1 VYGFDFDLY
10 RCVACNRFWVFAW
23 RTVGG
28 WEAATEK
35 DAATMQA
42 LEGDALKAFMKTWAE
57 AFN

>member
-1 VYGFDFDLY
+1 
-10 RCVACNRFWVFAW
+10 
-23 RTVGG
+23 VGG